1 MRFEPIEARH
11 AALTFDDAKDPALYE
26 FIEEQP
32 PASVEQLEQRYAKLA
47 AGSSDRAERWHN
59 WIAFDAGAPIGHLQA
74 TLHKDRHAGV
84 AWMIFPRYWRRG
96 FGTLAAS
103 WLLRNLGDAVLARA
117 AIDARNAASL
127 ALAGKLGFVLIG
139 TRDGDA
145 IFARPVLEP
154 DEIRAQWAE
163 ACRSTST
170 WRGADKCRLV
180 PHLGALALAAID
192 DRALALL
199 GELLSDRDGWSE
211 DNPYS
216 ADGDNI
222 SRIASLELAMLG
234 ARGEPVLAGKLA
246 QLEGYMRENAMRAL
260 ATLPALSDATLAEV
274 VRVAG
279 AQPGTSFAAA
289 VGDVLAKHHVDC
301 AALFAD
307 PKTRYAAMVGT
318 PALGAARLIELLDD
332 ADPHVRKL
340 AINRLRW
347 ITPLPEHAAPAIVA
361 LLVDR
366 DRDVADEAA
375 RALEYFARGDPAVTR
390 ALWNAI
396 AIPYATPALLGRP
409 RDQLAA
415 LLPEIDDR
423 KLADAI
429 RAKLTSA

>member
-26 FIEEQP
+26 FVEEQP
-32 PASVEQLEQRYAKLA
+32 PASVEQLEQRYATLA
-47 AGSSDRAERWHN
+47 AGTAHERWHN

-74 TLHKDRHAGV
+74 TLHDDHRADV

-96 FGTLAAS
+96 FGTLAAG

-117 AIDARNAASL
+117 TIDARNAASL

-145 IFARPVLEP
+145 IFARPVREP
-154 DEIRAQWAE
+154 DEIRAQWAA

-180 PHLGALALAAID
+180 PHLGALAAID

-216 ADGDNI
+216 ADGDNV
-222 SRIASLELAMLG
+222 SRVASVELARLG
-234 ARGEPVLAGKLA
+234 ARGEPVLAGNLA
-246 QLEGYMRENAMRAL
+246 QLEGYMCENAVRAL

-279 AQPGTSFAAA
+279 AHPGTSFAAA
-289 VGDVLAKHHVDC
+289 IGDVLKKHHVDC
-301 AALFAD
+301 TALLAD
-307 PKTRYAAMVGT
+307 PNTRYAAIIGT
-318 PALGAARLIELLDD
+318 PALGATKLIELLDD
-332 ADPHVRKL
+332 ADADVRRL

-347 ITPLPEHAAPAIVA
+347 ITPRPEHAVPQLVA

-366 DRDVADEAA
+366 DRGVAGEAA
-375 RALEYFARGDPAVTR
+375 QALEHFARGDPAVTR

-396 AIPYATPALLGRP
+396 AIPYASAALLGRP